1 MKKMRRFLL
10 MLCLL
15 TVISALPAC
24 GRTKAPE
31 RTEAPSA
38 EAPAVTRPEPTAAF
52 EETEPEEPDAMYGPV
67 LDAYYTALDEGWGVE
82 KYMEANL
89 NYLPGVVGDP
99 WKVGYCMEDLDG
111 DGVPELLIG
120 SVEGSYIYAMYTMK
134 EGAPVLVLR
143 GSERNTYQLVSD
155 GAFFSRGSN
164 GAACTGYN
172 FYTFYDGQLHFQDA
186 LIFNADADPE
196 NPWFYA
202 MDEDWDVSNDLPYGT
217 GDAEAHI
224 QMVESALVEIYYVPF
239 AQYND

>member
-1 MKKMRRFLL
+1 MRRFIFI
-10 MLCLL
+10 LCLL
-15 TVISALPAC
+15 TVISALGAC
-24 GRTKAPE
+24 GKAQEPD
-31 RTEAPSA
+31 RTEAPPA
-38 EAPAVTRPEPTAAF
+38 ETTAPAA
-52 EETEPEEPDAMYGPV
+52 TEPEASSGNAQTEPDALYELV
-67 LDAYYTALDEGWGVE
+67 LDAYYKALDEGWGVE

-89 NYLPGVVGDP
+89 NYLPGLVGDP

-120 SVEGSYIYAMYTMK
+120 SVEDSYIYAMYTMQ
-134 EGAPVLVLR
+134 EGEPVLVIW

-155 GAFFSRGSN
+155 GAFFNRGSN
-164 GAACTGYN
+164 GAACAGYN
-172 FYTFYDGQLHFQDA
+172 FYTFYGGQLHFQDA

-224 QMVESALVEIYYVPF
+224 QMVESALVEISYVPF
-239 AQYND
+239 AQYNN